1 MSTSWE
7 EPTNRRRSWL
17 APVLAALT
25 PGVGDIREGRNRGW
39 VPFTLLVV
47 AVTLAATIS
56 GRGRLAL
63 ADSRDLRLLLG
74 AAGALSVSMFLAAVQ
89 RIPGSGHRRGSGV
102 AGGVVG
108 AFLAL
113 LPVAAGAWVLI
124 PQIELL
130 DTAFVSAPTAVN
142 QAGGS
147 LIEIPGETTAFDPR
161 AWEWTGATG
170 STPGDRFNV
179 LLLGGD
185 AGPGRWSLRT
195 DSINLV
201 SLDPVSGDTAMIAI
215 PRNLTRAPMPGA
227 LAEKFPNG
235 FDNIINAVYT
245 WGAGHPDEV
254 EAVLGPTEEPGASLI
269 SAVVGELTGVAVDA
283 FVLVDMQGFIEV
295 VDALGGVDVYLEKNI
310 PAPGNVPGG
319 KHPVGDMRKGWQTF
333 DGTNALS
340 YARSRKA
347 DSDYWRMGRQ
357 RCLLANLA
365 AQHTGP
371 ELLANWPSLSRAIR
385 EHVTTNIDPTKIE
398 QMITLARGLD
408 SSARSVSLTPP
419 LVQPSR
425 WKPEQIRAIVQATI
439 NPAGA
444 TTTPEGSPTGNAV
457 ATADAGT
464 TGSAA
469 SIDSSPDTTGTP
481 AVATPLDEECRI
493 RR

>member
-1 MSTSWE
+1 M
-7 EPTNRRRSWL
+7 
-17 APVLAALT
+17 LAALT

-39 VPFTLLVV
+39 APFALLVL

-63 ADSRDLRLLLG
+63 ADSHDLRLLLG
-74 AAGALSVSMFLAAVQ
+74 AAGALSVSMLLAAVQ

-102 AGGVVG
+102 AGGLIGV
-108 AFLAL
+108 FLAL
-113 LPVAAGAWVLI
+113 LPVSAGAWMLL

-130 DTAFVSAPTAVN
+130 DTTFVSAPTAVN
-142 QAGGS
+142 QIGGS
-147 LIEIPGETTAFDPR
+147 LIEIPGETAAFDPR

-170 STPGDRFNV
+170 GTPGDRFNV

-201 SLDPVSGDTAMIAI
+201 SLDPISGDTAMIAI

-269 SAVVGELTGVAVDA
+269 SAVVGELTGVTVDA

-319 KHPVGDMRKGWQTF
+319 KHPVGNMRKGWQTF
-333 DGTNALS
+333 DGTDALS
-340 YARSRKA
+340 YSRSRSA

-357 RCLLANLA
+357 RCLLANIA

-371 ELLANWPSLSRAIR
+371 ELLTKWPALSRAIR
-385 EHVTTNIDPTKIE
+385 EHVTTNIDPAKIE

-425 WKPEQIRAIVQATI
+425 WKPDQIRAIVQATI
-439 NPAGA
+439 DPTSAAASIPDNSTSVSSTGA
-444 TTTPEGSPTGNAV
+444 TTIGRAP
-457 ATADAGT
+457 T
-464 TGSAA
+464 TGGA
-469 SIDSSPDTTGTP
+469 PDTTGTP
-481 AVATPLDEECRI
+481 GTTGTPDSTSVIATPIAEECRI